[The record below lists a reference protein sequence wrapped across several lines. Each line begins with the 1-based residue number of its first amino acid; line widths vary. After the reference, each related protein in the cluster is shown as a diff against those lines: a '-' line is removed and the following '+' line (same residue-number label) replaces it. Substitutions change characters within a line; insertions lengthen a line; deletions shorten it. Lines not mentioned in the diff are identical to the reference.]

1 MPHEPPFLN
10 LTFVF
15 SSYHVLTY
23 CMLIIQCLIINAIYP
38 LLRYEWYIYLPEME
52 VLYIDI
58 FVRSRL
64 TLAPQ
69 QKSLLSGQLY
79 NNT

>member
-1 MPHEPPFLN
+1 
-10 LTFVF
+10 
-15 SSYHVLTY
+15 
-23 CMLIIQCLIINAIYP
+23 
-38 LLRYEWYIYLPEME
+38 ME

-79 NNT
+79 NNIIWSLKYFN

>member
-1 MPHEPPFLN
+1 
-10 LTFVF
+10 
-15 SSYHVLTY
+15 
-23 CMLIIQCLIINAIYP
+23 
-38 LLRYEWYIYLPEME
+38 ME

-79 NNT
+79 NNTQYGHSNISTKTFTYILSQY